1 MPIERALFVVGPQ
14 NAGKSKQLRAM
25 FLDWQLQNG
34 GKILTAKKIPET
46 YRLSNERRL
55 HLRLT
60 SPHEYGETPDEW
72 LNKIGTKTQGGRW
85 CVADALQ
92 PNAENKMPDVVAAVL
107 AFMQRFDPER
117 IRVIFLSPTW
127 KGDTIDNYAPGVD
140 LVSSLLAEDIEV
152 ATVDA
157 RSREGNGLFL
167 ADFFDFT

>member
-14 NAGKSKQLRAM
+14 NAGKSTQLRAM

-34 GKILTAKKIPET
+34 GEISTAKKIPET

-55 HLRLT
+55 YLRLT

-72 LNKIGTKTQGGRW
+72 LSKIGTKTRDGRW
-85 CVADALQ
+85 CIANALQ
-92 PNAENKMPDVVAAVL
+92 PNAENNMPDVVEAVL
-107 AFMQRFDPER
+107 GFMQRFDPER

-127 KGDTIDNYAPGVD
+127 TGDTIENYAPGVD
-140 LVSSLLAEDIEV
+140 SVSPLLAVSIEV
-152 ATVDA
+152 AMVDA
-157 RSREGNGLFL
+157 RTRQGNGLFL